1 MKKLGFGCMRL
12 PMMGGADGE
21 VDKREFCRMVD
32 TFLAEG
38 FCYFDTAHGYLNGK
52 SETALRECLTARYP
66 RESYILT
73 DKLTSFFFEKE
84 DDILPLFEQ
93 QLEKTGVSYFDYYL
107 LHALNGAY
115 YEKFTRCNAFEIVK
129 QLKEQGRVKHIGI
142 SFHDKPALLERVLD
156 EHPEIEVVQI
166 QFNYADY
173 ENPSIES
180 RAVYEVCRR
189 HQKPVIVMEPV
200 KGGGLIQ
207 LPEEAKAVLD
217 GVGTGSYASYA
228 VRYHIEKEVGV
239 DPPRWTVYFK
249 ANQADAL
256 TAAFKEYTKK
266 DLSRESRPSMLAK
279 LHKFKELAQA
289 LGKDRVKNK
298 EHGGPER

>member
-142 SFHDKPALLERVLD
+142 SFHDKPALLDRVLD

>member
-84 DDILPLFEQ
+84 DDILPLFDQ

-142 SFHDKPALLERVLD
+142 SFHDKPALLDRVLD
-156 EHPEIEVVQI
+156 EHPEIEVV
-166 QFNYADY
+166 
-173 ENPSIES
+173 
-180 RAVYEVCRR
+180 
-189 HQKPVIVMEPV
+189 
-200 KGGGLIQ
+200 
-207 LPEEAKAVLD
+207 
-217 GVGTGSYASYA
+217 
-228 VRYHIEKEVGV
+228 
-239 DPPRWTVYFK
+239 
-249 ANQADAL
+249 
-256 TAAFKEYTKK
+256 
-266 DLSRESRPSMLAK
+266 
-279 LHKFKELAQA
+279 
-289 LGKDRVKNK
+289 
-298 EHGGPER
+298 

>member
-142 SFHDKPALLERVLD
+142 SPSVMVEEILPGEGIRYTASIHAGNRLKDGEVTFRVAVAD
-156 EHPEIEVVQI
+156 E
-166 QFNYADY
+166 NG
-173 ENPSIES
+173 
-180 RAVYEVCRR
+180 
-189 HQKPVIVMEPV
+189 VICDSQEFT
-200 KGGGLIQ
+200 
-207 LPEEAKAVLD
+207 LP
-217 GVGTGSYASYA
+217 TQ
-228 VRYHIEKEVGV
+228 R
-239 DPPRWTVYFK
+239 
-249 ANQADAL
+249 
-256 TAAFKEYTKK
+256 
-266 DLSRESRPSMLAK
+266 
-279 LHKFKELAQA
+279 
-289 LGKDRVKNK
+289 
-298 EHGGPER
+298 

>member
-52 SETALRECLTARYP
+52 SETALREGLTARYP

-142 SFHDKPALLERVLD
+142 SFHDKPALLDRVLD

-180 RAVYEVCRR
+180 RVRGVPQTPKARHRDGTCQGRGTYPAAGGSEGGAGRRGNGKLRQLCR
-189 HQKPVIVMEPV
+189 
-200 KGGGLIQ
+200 
-207 LPEEAKAVLD
+207 
-217 GVGTGSYASYA
+217 
-228 VRYHIEKEVGV
+228 
-239 DPPRWTVYFK
+239 
-249 ANQADAL
+249 AL
-256 TAAFKEYTKK
+256 RGF
-266 DLSRESRPSMLAK
+266 L
-279 LHKFKELAQA
+279 
-289 LGKDRVKNK
+289 
-298 EHGGPER
+298 

>member
-93 QLEKTGVSYFDYYL
+93 QLEKNRCL
-107 LHALNGAY
+107 L
-115 YEKFTRCNAFEIVK
+115 FR
-129 QLKEQGRVKHIGI
+129 
-142 SFHDKPALLERVLD
+142 LLSAARAERRLLRK
-156 EHPEIEVVQI
+156 I
-166 QFNYADY
+166 
-173 ENPSIES
+173 
-180 RAVYEVCRR
+180 
-189 HQKPVIVMEPV
+189 
-200 KGGGLIQ
+200 
-207 LPEEAKAVLD
+207 
-217 GVGTGSYASYA
+217 
-228 VRYHIEKEVGV
+228 
-239 DPPRWTVYFK
+239 
-249 ANQADAL
+249 
-256 TAAFKEYTKK
+256 YT
-266 DLSRESRPSMLAK
+266 L
-279 LHKFKELAQA
+279 QC
-289 LGKDRVKNK
+289 V
-298 EHGGPER
+298 